1 MKKKPSQP
9 HVAIFLLL
17 LAGAFGIWLFTLQSD
32 LLLYWL
38 FGIGFGYILQ
48 RFWIC
53 FVSAAS
59 DPVIMGSTERF
70 RSILIGILVA
80 SCGITVIKYLSD
92 GSLYMLGV
100 SAISLPLA
108 IGAFLFGFGMI
119 LAGCCSS
126 GMFVRMAEGYTV
138 HILTFIC
145 IIIGYLAANS
155 HYQALWA
162 PFVAKGPMIFLP
174 EKFGWAGGVGV
185 HIAIIL
191 LLYLVARKYEQR
203 SAPSDNM
210 IYLKGTVLLA
220 ILSILHVLLL
230 KNIWSVTGA
239 FFWFGEWINRFWEN
253 TSTLLTK
260 ESIYTAA
267 VAPNLRNLGLFAG
280 ALISV
285 LFSAKFTVKK
295 IRSKKQIGKSI
306 AGGLLMGYG
315 ACLAGGC
322 NISAFFMG
330 AASLSLSAWVF
341 MIFLFAGA
349 FVGVKVLY
357 KML

>member
-1 MKKKPSQP
+1 MKKKPTQP
-9 HVAIFLLL
+9 QIAVFLLL
-17 LAGAFGIWLFTLQSD
+17 LAGVFGVWLFTLQPD

-38 FGIGFGYILQ
+38 FGLGFGFILQ

-59 DPVIMGSTERF
+59 DPIIMGSTERF
-70 RSILIGILVA
+70 RAILIGILVA
-80 SCGITVIKYLSD
+80 SCGVTVIKYLSD

-100 SAISLPLA
+100 SAVSLPLM
-108 IGAFLFGFGMI
+108 IGAFLFGLGMI

-138 HILTFIC
+138 HIITLIC
-145 IIIGYLAANS
+145 IIIGYLVANS

-162 PFVAKGPMIFLP
+162 PFVARAPLIFFP
-174 EKFGWAGGVGV
+174 EKCGWVGGVGI

-191 LLYLVARKYEQR
+191 LFYLASRKYEQR
-203 SAPSDNM
+203 ATSSDNT
-210 IYLKGTVLLA
+210 IYLKGAILLA
-220 ILSILHVLLL
+220 LLNIVHVLVL
-230 KNIWSVTGA
+230 KNVWSVTGA
-239 FFWFGEWINRFWEN
+239 FFWFGELINGLLGSSGTLFAQEN
-253 TSTLLTK
+253 A
-260 ESIYTAA
+260 YTVA
-267 VAPNLRNLGLFAG
+267 VAPNLRNIGLFVG
-280 ALISV
+280 ALASV
-285 LFSAKFTVKK
+285 LLSAKFTVKK

-349 FVGVKVLY
+349 FVGVKILY
-357 KML
+357 RML